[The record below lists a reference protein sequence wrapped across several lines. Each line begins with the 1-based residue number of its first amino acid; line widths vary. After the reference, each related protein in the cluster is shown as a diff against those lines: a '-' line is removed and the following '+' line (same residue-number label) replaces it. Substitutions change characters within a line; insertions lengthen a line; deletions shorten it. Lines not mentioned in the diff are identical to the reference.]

1 MTASLERRACVNI
14 TRFDLVDTAACFP
27 FFPFLG
33 NLTNAFLRLID
44 RKVGQLALHC
54 LHPSS
59 LARDSRLLLQTGFG
73 AVSGAGAK
81 KRPGRRASQE
91 RALIPCAT

>member
-1 MTASLERRACVNI
+1 MSASLERRARVNI
-14 TRFDLVDTAACFP
+14 TRFDLVGTAACFP
-27 FFPFLG
+27 ILG